1 MQASLLAL
9 PQSRNHGPDPC
20 LVLPCG
26 ITHEVLGSESHC
38 QAGVNIPHTS
48 LCLRHVLGTVFCI
61 RSVRARKVAWL
72 VDLSQTQ
79 GFLKT
84 LDPSSFRPRTP

>member
-20 LVLPCG
+20 LILPCG

-38 QAGVNIPHTS
+38 QAGVNIPHMS
-48 LCLRHVLGTVFCI
+48 LCLRHVLGTFLHQERQGQESGLAG
-61 RSVRARKVAWL
+61 RSEP
-72 VDLSQTQ
+72 
-79 GFLKT
+79 
-84 LDPSSFRPRTP
+84 DPGVPENPGP